1 MGVTRADL
9 GFSGLNHHLV
19 PTLPCPAG
27 LCPMTPLATRQKE
40 GSSICTFCSELKN
53 VRADVLHDTL
63 EVKDEKV
70 RQGPR
75 IGWRRPALVPRKLS
89 VL

>member
-1 MGVTRADL
+1 MGVTRGDL
-9 GFSGLNHHLV
+9 GFSGLSHHLV
-19 PTLPCPAG
+19 PTLPCPAD
-27 LCPMTPLATRQKE
+27 LCPMTPLATRQE

-53 VRADVLHDTL
+53 VRADLLHDML

-75 IGWRRPALVPRKLS
+75 IRWRRPALFPRKLS